1 MKKLLIA
8 FVLILSVT
16 LAACGNSDDKDT
28 SNSEN
33 NDQDTTATEEQDNQ
47 DSVEKKEEKN
57 ADEDKAADKEDD
69 SKADKE
75 EDNSKS
81 EKSDDKKS
89 DDNSKEKSDLAQYD
103 EYDVLNSKIKDIDSY
118 PARVET
124 DNPNTRVI
132 LFGEDN
138 GQKDY
143 KSIFVKRENRLKII
157 DLKKDNQI
165 YNDIIK

>member
-1 MKKLLIA
+1 NKSKIHNKEKKNKEKKEHDKQ
-8 FVLILSVT
+8 
-16 LAACGNSDDKDT
+16 NSK
-28 SNSEN
+28 
-33 NDQDTTATEEQDNQ
+33 
-47 DSVEKKEEKN
+47 EKKEEKS

-81 EKSDDKKS
+81 EKSDDEKS

-103 EYDVLNSKIKDIDSY
+103 EYNVVSSKIKDIDSY

-124 DNPNTRVI
+124 HNPNTRVI